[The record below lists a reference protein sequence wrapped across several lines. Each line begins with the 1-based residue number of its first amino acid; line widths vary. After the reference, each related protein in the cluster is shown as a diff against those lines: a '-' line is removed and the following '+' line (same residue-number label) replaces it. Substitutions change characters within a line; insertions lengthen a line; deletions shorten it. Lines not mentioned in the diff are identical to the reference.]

1 MYIYICIYIC
11 IYMYIYIYVYV
22 YIYIC
27 IYIYSMQ
34 SFINLKSVAT
44 LGDGF
49 SSPIH
54 IIPVISSY
62 GYIYIYISYSYI
74 ISYIISYITSYIQS
88 VIKVISP
95 DFPIISH
102 KQSFE
107 SSHRLASKCRKQGLR
122 FGLCKS
128 GTSGPR
134 GQKQKTQINFHVYIY
149 MYVCM
154 YLSMYLCIY
163 VSMYLCIYVCM

>member
-1 MYIYICIYIC
+1 MYIYICIYIYIQYAIVHQSEKC
-11 IYMYIYIYVYV
+11 GHSRGWFLQSNSHHPSDIIIWIYIYI
-22 YIYIC
+22 
-27 IYIYSMQ
+27 
-34 SFINLKSVAT
+34 
-44 LGDGF
+44 
-49 SSPIH
+49 
-54 IIPVISSY
+54 
-62 GYIYIYISYSYI
+62 YIYIYISYSYI

-149 MYVCM
+149 IYIYICMYVCI
-154 YLSMYLCIY
+154 YLCIY